1 MLSIIFAAIAPV
13 ILTALLGYFWR
24 RIGRNFDTI
33 ALTQLVT
40 DIGTPCLVFST
51 YANMAVPPAAFAVT
65 AAASLTILLSFL
77 VVGSAVLKLC
87 GLSLRTYLPSMS
99 FPNTG
104 NLGMP
109 LSLYAF
115 GPEGLAY
122 AIVFLTFTSVMNF
135 TIGQAIAAGTV
146 NWRNILRMPII
157 YAVALGLGAS
167 AFHLALPGFVTN
179 TISLLASV
187 TVPLMLLML
196 GVSLCQLRVAT
207 FLRAFLLSLLR
218 VGMGVG
224 LGFAVTALFGLHGA
238 ARAALVMQSS
248 MPAAVFNYLFALRW
262 DNEPA
267 EVAGIVVV
275 STLITIVSAPTLL
288 YFLMG

>member
-1 MLSIIFAAIAPV
+1 MIQTILAAIAPV
-13 ILTALLGYFWR
+13 VLTALLGYFWTR
-24 RIGRNFDTI
+24 LGRGFDAH

-51 YANMAVPPAAFAVT
+51 YANMAVPPGVFAVT
-65 AAASLTILLSFL
+65 AAASVTILVSFL
-77 VVGSAVLKLC
+77 IVAAAILKIF

-109 LSLYAF
+109 LALYAF
-115 GPEGLAY
+115 GPEGLAF

-135 TIGQAIAAGTV
+135 TIGQAIAAGSM
-146 NWRNILRMPII
+146 NWRSIARMPII

-167 AFHLALPGFVTN
+167 AFHVALPRFLTN
-179 TISLLASV
+179 TIALLGSI

-196 GVSLCQLRVAT
+196 GVSLGQLRVAA

-218 VGMGVG
+218 IGMGAG
-224 LGFAVTALFGLHGA
+224 IGFAVTALFGLHGP
-238 ARAALVMQSS
+238 ARAALVMQSA

-262 DNEPA
+262 NNQPE

-275 STLITIVSAPTLL
+275 STLITIATAPTLL
-288 YFLMG
+288 YFLMS

>member
-1 MLSIIFAAIAPV
+1 MLQTILAAIAPV
-13 ILTALLGYFWR
+13 VLTALLGYGWTR
-24 RIGRNFDTI
+24 LGRSFDAH

-51 YANMAVPPAAFAVT
+51 YANMAVPPTAFAVT
-65 AAASLTILLSFL
+65 AAASLTILAGFL
-77 VVGSAVLKLC
+77 AVGSAVLALC
-87 GLSLRTYLPSMS
+87 GLSLRTYLPSMA

-109 LSLYAF
+109 LALYAF
-115 GPEGLAY
+115 GPQGLAF
-122 AIVFLTFTSVMNF
+122 AIVFLTFTSVLNF
-135 TIGQAIAAGTV
+135 TVGQAIAAGTMS
-146 NWRNILRMPII
+146 WRSILRMPII

-167 AFHLALPGFVTN
+167 AFHIALPPFLNN
-179 TISLLASV
+179 TIALLGSI

-196 GVSLCQLRVAT
+196 GVSLGSLRVSA
-207 FLRAFLLSLLR
+207 FRRAFLLSLLR
-218 VGMGVG
+218 IGMGASVG
-224 LGFAVTALFGLHGA
+224 FGVTALFGLHGA

-262 DNEPA
+262 NNQPE

-275 STLITIVSAPTLL
+275 STLVTVATAPTLL
-288 YFLMG
+288 YFLMR

>member
-1 MLSIIFAAIAPV
+1 
-13 ILTALLGYFWR
+13 
-24 RIGRNFDTI
+24 
-33 ALTQLVT
+33 
-40 DIGTPCLVFST
+40 
-51 YANMAVPPAAFAVT
+51 
-65 AAASLTILLSFL
+65 
-77 VVGSAVLKLC
+77 
-87 GLSLRTYLPSMS
+87 MS

-135 TIGQAIAAGTV
+135 TIGQAIAAGTI
-146 NWRNILRMPII
+146 NWRTILRMPIV
-157 YAVALGLGAS
+157 YAVAFGLGAS
-167 AFHLALPGFVTN
+167 AFHLALPGFLTN
-179 TISLLASV
+179 TISLLGSV

-196 GVSLCQLRVAT
+196 GVSLCQLRVTA

-218 VGMGVG
+218 IGMGIG

-262 DNEPA
+262 NNEPA

-288 YFLMG
+288 YFLMD

>member
-1 MLSIIFAAIAPV
+1 MLHTILTAIAPV
-13 ILTALLGYFWR
+13 IITAL
-24 RIGRNFDTI
+24 IGFGWTRVGRHFDAH
-33 ALTQLVT
+33 ALTTLVT
-40 DIGTPCLVFST
+40 EIGTPCLVFST
-51 YANMAVPPAAFAVT
+51 FAHMAVPPGAFAVT
-65 AAASLTILLSFL
+65 AAASLTILIGFL
-77 VVGSAVLKLC
+77 VVASAVLKLC
-87 GLSLRTYLPSMS
+87 GLSLRTYLPSMA

-109 LSLYAF
+109 LALYAF

-135 TIGQAIAAGTV
+135 TIGQAIAAGTMS
-146 NWRNILRMPII
+146 WRGIAKMPII
-157 YAVALGLGAS
+157 YAVALGLGTS
-167 AFHLALPGFVTN
+167 ALGITLPAFLNN
-179 TISLLASV
+179 TISLLGSI

-196 GVSLCQLRVAT
+196 GVSLGSLRVSA

-218 VGMGVG
+218 IGMGVA

-262 DNEPA
+262 KNQPE

-275 STLITIVSAPTLL
+275 STLVTIVTAPTLL
-288 YFLMG
+288 YFLI